1 MERTLLKSKLHR
13 GRITQANLNY
23 QGSITIDA
31 QLMAAADILPHEK
44 VQVVNNNN
52 GARLETYA
60 IAGPPG
66 SGTLCLNGAAARLAQ
81 PDDLVIIMTYALYSE
96 CEAKEH
102 QPTVVFLDE
111 NNKISHQGLEKPF
124 TLDR

>member
-81 PDDLVIIMTYALYSE
+81 PDDLVIIMTYGIYSE
-96 CEAKEH
+96 PEALDH
-102 QPTVVFLDE
+102 QPKIIFLDE
-111 NNKISHQGLEKPF
+111 NNTIVGEGLESPF
-124 TLDR
+124 TLQP